1 MVRSRMVVRDS
12 DVDNPNMFRRV
23 FHFPC
28 VKADPASPACPAHL
42 GSLDVTSRTLAAVMC
57 DAEDPC
63 SVNTAHEPESSFT
76 KSPRSTY
83 RVSRTKF
90 LAMLLFARVWG
101 VLWHVKS
108 LFCEKRIRVFVTNGP
123 NRWDFV

>member
-12 DVDNPNMFRRV
+12 DVDNPNMFWRV

-101 VLWHVKS
+101 VFWHVKKVS
-108 LFCEKRIRVFVTNGP
+108 FVKNAFVFLS
-123 NRWDFV
+123 